1 MKIIVSST
9 IPEKAKINLSDYGEL
24 IEFST
29 HNITYSSISNHPD
42 IFFCK
47 VENRL
52 IAAPNTPNHY
62 FDLLKKL
69 NLKVTIGHNNIGKK
83 FPSTV
88 FYNAVLTD
96 KFLIHHTKYTDKS
109 ITDLCQDKKLI
120 NVSQAYCRCN
130 LLSVDENNF
139 ITSDKSIFR
148 KLTEKNLNVIYVNP
162 ETIVLPGQLNGFF
175 GGCCSV
181 YEKNIFILGSLKY
194 FSEGEKVQKFL
205 SVLNF
210 NIIELYDGPLFD
222 GGSIIFL

>member
-1 MKIIVSST
+1 MKIIVSSS

-47 VENRL
+47 SGNHL
-52 IAAPNTPNHY
+52 IAAPNTPDYY
-62 FDLLKKL
+62 FVLLDKL

-96 KFLIHHTKYTDKS
+96 KFFIHNTKCTDKS
-109 ITDLCQDKKLI
+109 ITDLCQDRTLI

-130 LLSVDENNF
+130 LLPIDEKNF
-139 ITSDKSIFR
+139 ITSDKGIFK
-148 KLTEKNLNVIYVNP
+148 KLTEKNLNGIYVNP
-162 ETIVLPGQLNGFF
+162 ETIVLPGELNGFF
-175 GGCCSV
+175 GGCCGID
-181 YEKNIFILGSLKY
+181 EKNIFILGSLKY
-194 FSEGEKVQKFL
+194 FPEGEIVRKFL
-205 SVLNF
+205 SELNF
-210 NIIELYDGPLFD
+210 NIIELYDCPLFD